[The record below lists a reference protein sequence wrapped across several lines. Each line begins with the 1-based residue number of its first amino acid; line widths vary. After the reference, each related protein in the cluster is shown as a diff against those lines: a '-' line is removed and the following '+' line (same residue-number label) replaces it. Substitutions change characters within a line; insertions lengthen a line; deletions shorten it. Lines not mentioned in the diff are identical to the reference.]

1 METGEDKIRWGT
13 EQRLEFIEFRLFW
26 EGGINRSDITEF
38 FGVSVPQA
46 SKDLAQYRELVP
58 ANIEYDASGKRYLA
72 RPKFKPRFLKPDPDR
87 YLNQLRTIADR
98 IVAAQETW
106 LERAPPADAMPI
118 PHRRVEAG
126 VLRALLD
133 AIRRSRSVEILYQ
146 SMNVIRPEAIWRRIT
161 PHAFGH
167 DGLRWHVRA
176 FCHIDHGFK
185 DFILSRT
192 FELRNEEAPG
202 APASD
207 DKVWSTYFTVILRP
221 NPKLSEAQQEAVA
234 VEYGM
239 KKNSVEVSLRK
250 AMLYYFEKRMRLDLA
265 ESSSRPQE
273 VPIVIAN
280 KKEFYGAL
288 KEASSVSQLPKSTE

>member
-1 METGEDKIRWGT
+1 VDGKGDQIRWGI

-46 SKDLAQYRELVP
+46 SKDLAQYRDLAP
-58 ANIEYDASGKRYLA
+58 ANIRYDATEKRYLA
-72 RPKFKPRFLKPDPDR
+72 ASRFKPRFLKPDPDR

-98 IVAAQETW
+98 VMLAKETW
-106 LERAPPADAMPI
+106 LERAPPAEAMPV

-133 AIRRSRSVEILYQ
+133 AVRRSRSVEILYQ

-176 FCHIDHGFK
+176 FCHIDNNFK

-192 FELRNEEAPG
+192 FDLGKEGEPG
-202 APASD
+202 ARPSD
-207 DKVWSTYFTVILRP
+207 DKVWFAYFTIVLKP
-221 NPKLSEAQQEAVA
+221 NPKLGEAQQEAVA

-239 KKNSVEVSLRK
+239 SNKRAEVSLRK
-250 AMLYYFEKRMRLDLA
+250 AMLYYFEKRMRLDLV
-265 ESSSRPQE
+265 EGSTRPQE
-273 VPIVIAN
+273 TPVVIAN
-280 KKEFYGAL
+280 RREFDAAL
-288 KEASSVSQLPKSTE
+288 KDVSA